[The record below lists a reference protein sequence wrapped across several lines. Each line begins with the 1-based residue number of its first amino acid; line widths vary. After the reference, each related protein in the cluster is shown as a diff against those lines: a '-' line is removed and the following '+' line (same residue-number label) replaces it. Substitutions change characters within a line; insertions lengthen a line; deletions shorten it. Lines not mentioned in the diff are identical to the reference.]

1 MYNLVL
7 LLICISFIVLC
18 IKKKTKMVYVT
29 VVAIRDIFLA
39 YSFLI
44 FFFIIHAFVT
54 HFDGPTFLDNIR
66 VATYTILP
74 LILLIL
80 DDKIIPKINELILVI
95 VILIILQLL
104 WCLLE
109 LNGIYPYLVFYTPGY
124 EGISENLMPGTF
136 PRFNAMT
143 NFLTTIFLFLSID
156 YYLRKKIPLWIYSFI
171 AVVVFVSILMSGSRM
186 SLFLY
191 AFVFFST
198 ILLYNRNKVQ
208 VLCVLTLFV
217 IVACFAVGSGFLSD
231 NEGFERIVEGFT
243 QFFNKKGET
252 TASLSSYLIDN
263 YFYNSPLWGNGLSW
277 KGEYAYGDIDG
288 NYKADARLA
297 FVLVEF
303 GIIGL
308 LLFLFYFVKIFNA
321 TKRIVPITMKKS
333 LLLVFVYFS
342 IFTFTESGFFDL
354 HCIPYLFIY
363 YFSVKRFYNEHSDCT
378 NVANK

>member
-1 MYNLVL
+1 M
-7 LLICISFIVLC
+7 
-18 IKKKTKMVYVT
+18 KKCSVKE
-29 VVAIRDIFLA
+29 IIF
-39 YSFLI
+39 Y
-44 FFFIIHAFVT
+44 
-54 HFDGPTFLDNIR
+54 
-66 VATYTILP
+66 
-74 LILLIL
+74 
-80 DDKIIPKINELILVI
+80 LILV
-95 VILIILQLL
+95 
-104 WCLLE
+104 CL
-109 LNGIYPYLVFYTPGY
+109 
-124 EGISENLMPGTF
+124 
-136 PRFNAMT
+136 
-143 NFLTTIFLFLSID
+143 
-156 YYLRKKIPLWIYSFI
+156 
-171 AVVVFVSILMSGSRM
+171 
-186 SLFLY
+186 
-191 AFVFFST
+191 FVFIT
-198 ILLYNRNKVQ
+198 INVCSHKELA
-208 VLCVLTLFV
+208 F
-217 IVACFAVGSGFLSD
+217 
-231 NEGFERIVEGFT
+231 
-243 QFFNKKGET
+243 
-252 TASLSSYLIDN
+252 DN